1 VGLTRAAGGAFPC
14 VFFFVVFAAQ
24 QIGFEPCRWPGAVLV
39 SSFFALVSMGGY
51 PTQGA
56 QVLGI
61 MALLTMC
68 VLTVQVVGFLRESV
82 ARREAADLLAE
93 LREASAELG
102 GYADDVEHAALANER
117 QRMARELHD
126 TLAQGLV
133 GVALQLE
140 AADSYLG
147 ADGSPKA
154 KIIVRQALGRAR
166 ETLAEARQAIDGL
179 RAPDSS
185 APLEEALRREASRF
199 STATGVECVL
209 DAEVPA
215 EIASEVAE
223 QLHRVVTE
231 ALTNVAR
238 HARAEHV
245 EVAVDRSGDSLV
257 VKVVDDGV
265 GFAMSA
271 PSDPKRHYGLLGL
284 QERARALG
292 GSFEVESAPGKG
304 TTLRFEVQVPR

>member
-1 VGLTRAAGGAFPC
+1 M
-14 VFFFVVFAAQ
+14 FAAQ
-24 QIGFEPCRWPGAVLV
+24 QISFEPCRWPGAVLV
-39 SSFFALVSMGGY
+39 SSFFALLSMGGY

-56 QVLGI
+56 QVVGI

-68 VLTVQVVGFLRESV
+68 VLTVQVVSFVRESV
-82 ARREAADLLAE
+82 ARREAAALLAE
-93 LREASAELG
+93 LRDASVALG
-102 GYADDVEHAALANER
+102 GYAEDVEHAALANER

-147 ADGSPKA
+147 ADGAPKA
-154 KIIVRQALGRAR
+154 RTILRQALGRAR

-179 RAPDSS
+179 RAPE
-185 APLEEALRREASRF
+185 AGTPLEEALQREASRF
-199 STATGVECVL
+199 SAATGVHCVL
-209 DAEVPA
+209 EVGLPG
-215 EIASEVAE
+215 EISPDIAE

-245 EVAVDRSGDSLV
+245 EVVVSRSSASIAVR
-257 VKVVDDGV
+257 VVDDGI
-265 GFAMSA
+265 GFGPVASN
-271 PSDPKRHYGLLGL
+271 DGEGHYGLLGL
-284 QERARALG
+284 EERARALD
-292 GSFEVESAPGKG
+292 GSFAVESVPGEG
-304 TTLRFEVQVPR
+304 TSLRFEIPASR